1 MVSRIIR
8 IVNKEIS
15 GLHEAAYLLA
25 FFAILSQLLALVR
38 DKLLA
43 NAFGA
48 GNVLDI
54 YYAAFRL
61 PDLLYVCVVSIV
73 SATVIMPFLIEKFE
87 VGESEGKN
95 FANQV
100 FSFFFLMLVISSLL
114 CFAFAPSL
122 MRYFFRGFEEG
133 KMELLITATR
143 ILLLSPIFLGI
154 SNFFGSLTQMKK
166 RFVVYAISPLVYNIG
181 IIIGIVFLYPTLG
194 VKGLF
199 WGVILGAL
207 LHMSIQIPLIYGSG
221 LLPKFTLSLKVSEI
235 WKVIKVSIPRT
246 LTISSTQ
253 ISSFFLVSM
262 ASLFQSGSVAVF
274 NLGLNLQSVPLTIV
288 GVSYSSAVFPVLSKY
303 FVEKNKESF
312 LARMIESTKHII
324 FWSFPITILF
334 VVLRAQIVRTIYGA
348 GNFDWSDTRL
358 TAAALAIFILSSA
371 AQCLMLL
378 FVRSYY
384 AEGRTKVPFFY
395 NLFSSAL
402 TIALAY
408 FALILFNAFPV
419 LLYFLEEIFKVSGE
433 EGTKVL
439 ILPLAYSVGVIINLI
454 LHWVQFERD
463 YRGFTRN
470 VLRSVFQIFS
480 ASIIMGYVTFISL
493 RFFDNLFSL
502 EKAIGVFMQ
511 GLLSG
516 VTGIVAF
523 LIVLKLLRNVEIAE
537 MWKALHHRIWKSK
550 IVVPDQEAL

>member
-1 MVSRIIR
+1 
-8 IVNKEIS
+8 
-15 GLHEAAYLLA
+15 
-25 FFAILSQLLALVR
+25 
-38 DKLLA
+38 
-43 NAFGA
+43 
-48 GNVLDI
+48 
-54 YYAAFRL
+54 
-61 PDLLYVCVVSIV
+61 
-73 SATVIMPFLIEKFE
+73 
-87 VGESEGKN
+87 
-95 FANQV
+95 
-100 FSFFFLMLVISSLL
+100 
-114 CFAFAPSL
+114 
-122 MRYFFRGFEEG
+122 
-133 KMELLITATR
+133 
-143 ILLLSPIFLGI
+143 
-154 SNFFGSLTQMKK
+154 MKK

-358 TAAALAIFILSSA
+358 TAAALAQSGFPEKGYL
-371 AQCLMLL
+371 
-378 FVRSYY
+378 
-384 AEGRTKVPFFY
+384 
-395 NLFSSAL
+395 AL
-402 TIALAY
+402 
-408 FALILFNAFPV
+408 
-419 LLYFLEEIFKVSGE
+419 
-433 EGTKVL
+433 
-439 ILPLAYSVGVIINLI
+439 
-454 LHWVQFERD
+454 
-463 YRGFTRN
+463 
-470 VLRSVFQIFS
+470 
-480 ASIIMGYVTFISL
+480 
-493 RFFDNLFSL
+493 
-502 EKAIGVFMQ
+502 
-511 GLLSG
+511 
-516 VTGIVAF
+516 
-523 LIVLKLLRNVEIAE
+523 
-537 MWKALHHRIWKSK
+537 
-550 IVVPDQEAL
+550 